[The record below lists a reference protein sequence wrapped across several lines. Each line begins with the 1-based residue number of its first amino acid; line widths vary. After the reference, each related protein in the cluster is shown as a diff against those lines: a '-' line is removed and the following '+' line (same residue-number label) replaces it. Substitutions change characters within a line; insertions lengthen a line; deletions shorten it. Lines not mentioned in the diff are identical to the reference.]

1 MLSNGRTELCMFKR
15 PWLQRRNCSVLL
27 QRAREAAVGWG
38 KGFHWRWQ
46 GRNIRTW
53 WLLEMRES
61 GAVMAPRFLTKAQV
75 KPML

>member
-38 KGFHWRWQ
+38 KGFHWQ
-46 GRNIRTW
+46 VAGEEYKD
-53 WLLEMRES
+53 LV
-61 GAVMAPRFLTKAQV
+61 AVRDEGKWSCDGS
-75 KPML
+75 